1 MKKRTL
7 KELKSFLKMY
17 LYSLTASVI
26 TLTAVDLYAY
36 KDNIYYHNEI
46 KLSDKEIEEM
56 EELVSETVGEEITIN
71 NNSIVL
77 DAVIENEN
85 LTESEKEFIYS
96 YKNLLE
102 DNPYLDKTNAY
113 NNLKKLDI
121 IYDKNADYGKDVMGV
136 YINTDNEITI
146 IEDTPEKGTISHEVI
161 HCIYSH
167 RYIKRLPRFFN
178 EGMTEI
184 LANEYF
190 SKNPFKETTS
200 YPYEITMVKILCEI
214 VGEDKVLEA
223 YSKEDMTIVE
233 EELRNKTNISEPKE
247 IIERMESTTTA
258 LQNNEKIDAE
268 KVRDIIVFLD
278 RYYENID
285 NNSIEYEM
293 YLYNKNIVKGLYDKT
308 PNIKYICNIV
318 ENGYYI
324 KPYFSE
330 ELKDKY
336 NNPYHIDYYEDI
348 EGNNDTKKYVK
359 NNDIISI

>member
-1 MKKRTL
+1 
-7 KELKSFLKMY
+7 
-17 LYSLTASVI
+17 
-26 TLTAVDLYAY
+26 
-36 KDNIYYHNEI
+36 
-46 KLSDKEIEEM
+46 
-56 EELVSETVGEEITIN
+56 
-71 NNSIVL
+71 
-77 DAVIENEN
+77 
-85 LTESEKEFIYS
+85 
-96 YKNLLE
+96 
-102 DNPYLDKTNAY
+102 
-113 NNLKKLDI
+113 
-121 IYDKNADYGKDVMGV
+121 
-136 YINTDNEITI
+136 
-146 IEDTPEKGTISHEVI
+146 
-161 HCIYSH
+161 
-167 RYIKRLPRFFN
+167 
-178 EGMTEI
+178 
-184 LANEYF
+184 
-190 SKNPFKETTS
+190 
-200 YPYEITMVKILCEI
+200 
-214 VGEDKVLEA
+214 
-223 YSKEDMTIVE
+223 MTIVE

-258 LQNNEKIDAE
+258 LQNNEKIDPE

-293 YLYNKNIVKGLYDKT
+293 YLYNKNIIKGLYDKT